1 MPEILECHSRG
12 DKRFSA
18 LFAGPIT
25 YKGVQARSI
34 EGLYQGSKV
43 IDGRARQ
50 ELYQRPGWEA
60 VKSDVKG
67 KKPEKFLVG
76 ELEVPLHFIKS
87 FYNALWFKYLD
98 DHPDLAEEAME
109 YENFRDPFARE
120 GSVSQAEAIAFYVS
134 AKKSGKNPW
143 SSMPLG
149 LRDDRSTGLSSVLS
163 FPDRGPWGSSRY
175 SGNTSGHVVK
185 ALLEFFRPKDLFVD
199 PAEGSGTSREV
210 AGELGVPY
218 MGFDLHSGFNLLK
231 DPLVEHLPR
240 QADFVFFHPPYHNII
255 RYSGKVWG
263 ADPHPDDLSRC
274 ANVNEFI
281 SKMQVALVNIYDAVK
296 RGGAYSVMI
305 GDVKS
310 RSQGYLSFQSDIV
323 QIAPGKLDGILVKV
337 QHNPS
342 SNYKK
347 YPFQTKPFIPIAHE
361 YILNFKKE
369 GIVVS
374 MLGSMQRVENKL
386 MSLGQA
392 TWNAVVKWA
401 VQSLGGRADLQSL
414 YEKIQEEAPD
424 KLKGNENW
432 QAKVRQTLQ
441 RGEGVDYE
449 HEDRG
454 LWAAKR

>member
-1 MPEILECHSRG
+1 METLLECHSRG

-25 YKGVQARSI
+25 YKGIRAESI
-34 EGLYQGSKV
+34 ESLYQGSKV
-43 IDGRARQ
+43 VDERPHH
-50 ELYQRPGWEA
+50 ELYSRPGWMA

-76 ELEVPLHFIKS
+76 ELEIPLHFIKS
-87 FYNALWFKYLD
+87 FYNSLWFKYLD
-98 DHPDLAEEAME
+98 EHPELARVAME
-109 YENFRDPFARE
+109 HDNFRDPFARE

-134 AKKSGKNPW
+134 ARKSGRNPW
-143 SSMPLG
+143 NSIPLN
-149 LRDDRSTGLSSVLS
+149 LRDDDAGGLSSVLS
-163 FPDRGPWGSSRY
+163 FPGRGDWGSSKYR
-175 SGNTSGHVVK
+175 GNTSGHVVK

-218 MGFDLHSGFNLLK
+218 MGFDLHSGFNLLR
-231 DPLVEHLPR
+231 DPLVEQLPR
-240 QADFVFFHPPYHNII
+240 QADYVFFHPPYHNIVK
-255 RYSGKVWG
+255 YSGKVWG
-263 ADPHPDDLSRC
+263 AAPHPDDLSRC
-274 ANVNEFI
+274 GSVHDFI
-281 SKMQVALVNIYDAVK
+281 SKMQLALVNIYDAVK
-296 RGGAYSVMI
+296 KGGAYSVMI

-337 QHNPS
+337 QHNAS
-342 SNYKK
+342 SSYKK
-347 YPFQTKPFIPIAHE
+347 YPFQTKLFIPIAHE

-386 MSLGQA
+386 MDLSQA

-401 VQSLGGRADLQSL
+401 VQSLGGTADLQSL
-414 YEKIQEEAPD
+414 YEKIQEEAPE
-424 KLKGNENW
+424 KLRNNENW

-441 RGEGVDYE
+441 RGEDTDYE
-449 HEDRG
+449 HKERG
-454 LWAAKR
+454 LWVMKR